1 MITIDMPMP
10 ESCAECRFN
19 TSEFGY
25 CNAMPANY
33 CGQVADEG
41 KPEWCPLKCN
51 TKEVIKMT
59 ASEAKKI
66 VGNRVEREVDII
78 MSLVDNFSRLGFRSF
93 SLDEDVAGLHPRTLR
108 IIEQEGFD
116 VVKSH
121 ETLVSGEVEKD
132 LIYISWY

>member
-1 MITIDMPMP
+1 
-10 ESCAECRFN
+10 
-19 TSEFGY
+19 
-25 CNAMPANY
+25 
-33 CGQVADEG
+33 
-41 KPEWCPLKCN
+41 
-51 TKEVIKMT
+51 MT
-59 ASEAKKI
+59 ANEAKKI

-108 IIEQEGFD
+108 TIEQEGFD

-121 ETLVSGEVEKD
+121 ETLVPGEVEKD